1 MNLAPSD
8 VLEVLL
14 TLIRCYVNHDPFQVP
29 GGDLIDIPSDMCMN
43 PASMSANRSTLP
55 RQFYKYCI
63 YHRDL
68 KYTLNE
74 LFLTARQILSNA
86 VTPGDKSTENQILDL
101 FEYSYN
107 SYQKTSI
114 PFSLRDVLKVDQ
126 IVNNGN
132 NLSLETTMEI
142 IYHWKQL
149 YGWYLLVVMKNR
161 REKKSRRF

>member
-1 MNLAPSD
+1 MNGSLQFRDGSITELLRRGDHPDQRIALLLDEVLDEVNLAPSD

-29 GGDLIDIPSDMCMN
+29 GGDLINIPSNMLIICCMN

-74 LFLTARQILSNA
+74 LFLTARQILSN
-86 VTPGDKSTENQILDL
+86 
-101 FEYSYN
+101 
-107 SYQKTSI
+107 
-114 PFSLRDVLKVDQ
+114 
-126 IVNNGN
+126 
-132 NLSLETTMEI
+132 
-142 IYHWKQL
+142 
-149 YGWYLLVVMKNR
+149 VMKS
-161 REKKSRRF
+161 EEESSDS